1 MLAFFMASCGGSSA
15 SSSNGSGA
23 YITTWKTDN
32 DGYTEDN
39 QIEISTNPKYAY
51 DFSVDW
57 GDGNISTNITDSI
70 VHTYAT
76 SGTYTVKINGKYPH
90 IWFNNHGGRYRND
103 DRDKLISVDNWGDI
117 VWKSM
122 HNPFSYCNNL
132 TIHANDKPNLSS
144 VTDMSRMFEGVP
156 NFNQDI
162 GSWDVSSVTDMSYMF
177 WNASS
182 FNQDIGS
189 WDVSSV
195 TNMSSMFR
203 GASSFN
209 QDIGSWDVSSVTD
222 MSSMFWNASS
232 FNKKLDSWDVSSVT
246 NMTFMF
252 KSASSFNQ
260 NIENWDT
267 ASVTK
272 MTAMFGFATSFNQN
286 IGGWDTSSV
295 TSMYDMFV
303 EANKFDQNLGAWD
316 ISSIESDN
324 SLGLDNGMDHMFKG
338 VTLSTVNYDALLQSW
353 STQKVSKN
361 IRLDGGNSKYSQV
374 SKSARDK
381 LINEFDWT
389 ISDGG
394 EE

>member
-1 MLAFFMASCGGSSA
+1 MLKINFIRLSIFVMLAFFMASCGGSSA

-122 HNPFSYCNNL
+122 NNPFSYCNNL

-144 VTDMSRMFEGVP
+144 VTDMS
-156 NFNQDI
+156 
-162 GSWDVSSVTDMSYMF
+162 YMF
-177 WNASS
+177 WN
-182 FNQDIGS
+182 
-189 WDVSSV
+189 V
-195 TNMSSMFR
+195 
-203 GASSFN
+203 SSFN

-303 EANKFDQNLGAWD
+303 EANKFDQNLGVWD